1 MVFAG
6 EHLSYSDHVFAFDA
20 EGKLHERHESK
31 EIVQDLENLQKKDG
45 NQDDQ
50 PLAEKDDEKAATSQ
64 STKAASET
72 NISDRQKGDFS
83 LYGYYLKSTGL
94 VAIALWI
101 WTVWLAAVA
110 SRMPVIYIRLWMDE
124 DPSNKLYYIGFAL
137 LGVGSLCATLVTV
150 AIYYLRIVPKS
161 STTLH
166 WRLLNTVLTST
177 LYWLSDTDTGSIL
190 NRFSQDVTLIS
201 QKLPISFLEACYLG
215 TCVLVD
221 IGIISSGSKYAAPII
236 PLFVLV
242 LWAIQYFYLRTSR
255 QLRLLDLELV
265 SPLYSHFTESSNG
278 IEHIRAFRWQEAFVQ
293 QLIVRL
299 DRSQKPY
306 YYLFAIQRWLI
317 LVLGLVTF
325 MIAIVLVS
333 FALNFIESTSETALG
348 LALLNLITFS
358 SNVADFVDSWVVLE
372 TSLGAVA
379 RVRDFTRNTPMEED
393 VDAYE
398 PDLLENWP
406 ETGTIE
412 FESVNASYKPLED
425 SSKRVLDDVSVTIP
439 GGSKVAVT
447 GRTGSGKSS
456 LLLMLLHF
464 LQYEGSVTI
473 DGKDIRR
480 VPRET
485 LRDRLTTLTQD
496 GVKLDGSVR
505 ANLDPRETATSEGS
519 HDDAMITVL
528 RRVNL
533 WSIIEAG
540 GGLDANLIGLSLSH
554 GQMQLLSLARAVF
567 HQQRT
572 KSKIVLVD
580 EATSNV
586 DLDTDKCMQEV
597 MTESFAGCTVIII
610 AHRVHVVEGADRV
623 LRMEGGRIV
632 AEETREENAA

>member
-1 MVFAG
+1 MTLAG

-45 NQDDQ
+45 NQEHQ
-50 PLAEKDDEKAATSQ
+50 PSAEKHDEKAETSQ
-64 STKAASET
+64 ANKVDSEMDA
-72 NISDRQKGDFS
+72 SDRQKGDYS

-101 WTVWLAAVA
+101 WTVWVAAVA
-110 SRMPVIYIRLWMDE
+110 SRMPVIYIRLWMDK

-137 LGVGSLCATLVTV
+137 LGVGSVCLTV
-150 AIYYLRIVPKS
+150 ITVGVYYLRVVPKS

-177 LYWLSDTDTGSIL
+177 LSWQSETDNGSIL

-201 QKLPISFLEACYLG
+201 QNLPKSFLETCYLG

-221 IGIISSGSKYAAPII
+221 IGIIASGSKYAAPII
-236 PLFVLV
+236 PFYILV
-242 LWAIQYFYLRTSR
+242 LWSIQYFYLRTSR
-255 QLRLLDLELV
+255 QLRLLDLESV
-265 SPLYSHFTESSNG
+265 SPLYSHITESSNG
-278 IEHIRAFRWQEAFVQ
+278 IEHIRASHWQEAFIQ

-306 YYLFAIQRWLI
+306 YYLFAIQRWLT
-317 LVLGLVTF
+317 LVLGLATF
-325 MIAIVLVS
+325 VIAVVLVS

-358 SNVADFVDSWVVLE
+358 SSVADFVDSWVDLE
-372 TSLGAVA
+372 TSLGAVS
-379 RVRDFTRNTPMEED
+379 RIRNFTSNTPTEED
-393 VDAYE
+393 VDTYE
-398 PDLLENWP
+398 PELLENWP

-412 FESVNASYKPLED
+412 FESVKASYKPLED
-425 SSKRVLDDVSVTIP
+425 SNKRVLDDVSVTIP
-439 GGSKVAVT
+439 HGSKVAIT

-464 LQYEGSVTI
+464 LQYEGTVTI

-480 VPRET
+480 VPRQT
-485 LRDRLTTLTQD
+485 LRERLTTLTQD
-496 GVKLDGSVR
+496 GVRLDGSVR
-505 ANLDPRETATSEGS
+505 TNLDPLETATSEGS
-519 HDDAMITVL
+519 HDDAMMSVL
-528 RRVNL
+528 RRVGL
-533 WSIIEAG
+533 WSMIEAG
-540 GGLDANLIGLSLSH
+540 GGLDANLLGLGLSH

-597 MTESFAGCTVIII
+597 MTESFAGCTVVII
-610 AHRVHVVEGADRV
+610 AHRVHVIEGADKV

-632 AEETREENAA
+632 AEETREENAD